1 MGIWAVIDFMT
12 NKNDCTSL
20 QMPVSCFDCHC
31 KILSDKYLEMIEAI
45 DWQRFDFIEKN
56 NKRGRPSIYSKIA
69 ILKALFYMELAGI
82 PSVSKLVRILADDL
96 YKSNILGFNR
106 LPSESTISRFKESI
120 DIDRIMRI
128 LRSMIRDKD
137 QDFMCMVGVD
147 STSLPA
153 FSMSDP
159 DAAWGYDH
167 IADEMYYGYKI
178 HLLYDLP
185 TLAPLCSIVTPA
197 NIHDTTQLLPLL
209 EKMGSQSLLINGL
222 FGDIAYDSKE
232 HVERLY
238 PVGIPMINRVNRRNS
253 KKELPKYRIQEI
265 IPFHDITMNKLYK
278 NRMHCEYT
286 NYLLKEHLDLKRVN
300 TTRIFRIRV
309 KTGLTLIA
317 RQIQVLYQIT
327 RGESPRTTI
336 IK

>member
-1 MGIWAVIDFMT
+1 MGACADSFLMLT
-12 NKNDCTSL
+12 KNECTGW
-20 QMPVSCFDCHC
+20 QVPVFCFDCQC
-31 KILSDKYLEMIEAI
+31 KILSDTCLDMIEAI
-45 DWQRFDFIEKN
+45 DWQRFRFVEKN
-56 NKRGRPSIYSKIA
+56 NRRGRPATHSKIA
-69 ILKALFYMELAGI
+69 LLRALLYMELSGI
-82 PSVSKLVRILADDL
+82 TSVSKLVRILAADL
-96 YKSNILGFNR
+96 YIMNILGFNR
-106 LPSESTISRFKESI
+106 LPSESTFSRFKESV
-120 DIDRIMRI
+120 DIDRVMRI
-128 LRSMIRDKD
+128 LRGMIRDKEP
-137 QDFMCMVGVD
+137 DFMCMVGVD

-153 FSMSDP
+153 FNKNDP
-159 DAAWGYDH
+159 DAGWGYDH
-167 IADEMYYGYKI
+167 IADQMYHGYKI

-185 TLAPLCSIVTPA
+185 TLTPLCSIVTPA

-209 EKMGSQSLLINGL
+209 EKMGSHTLLMNGL
-222 FGDIAYDSKE
+222 FADTAYDSRE

-238 PVGIPMINRVNRRNS
+238 PVGIPMINRVNPRNS

-300 TTRIFRIRV
+300 TTRSFRTHV

-317 RQIQVLYQIT
+317 RQIQVLYQLIK
-327 RGESPRTTI
+327 GANPRTTI